1 MVDAKIR
8 KKKKTPSRGPKKTPS
23 RGPKKTQSRGPKN
36 NKTKKRKIKKEFN
49 QRGGAATSAGALD
62 PDIITREAKER
73 RGAAGKTPSFNQLQ
87 ERIQSDMSQFIAYEK
102 SCLSIKTAATCSV
115 LSGMLAEVVSPPEGY
130 DETGDIQ
137 NEIIVRLRNI
147 HKLTR
152 DILSAEFVRFLTRVG
167 KLLSDKVAGI
177 PHGFVAN
184 GLGPWLNTLNE
195 KTQVDYKILLKIIY
209 DTLYAPFSVMIDMVD
224 TIELNIHRII
234 LESQPYLQVK
244 ELLQNGIG
252 GLTLGG
258 TAGATMQGGL
268 GPLTAGGSVS
278 WSAPSFPVG
287 LYLASALT
295 GTENQGS
302 VEWGEKIKDKF
313 SDKIDNSSTMARWLP
328 DNAINYIKSLEL
340 TAAISPD
347 TVDARAYLHN
357 MKDVL
362 MAQVALMTKYI
373 HNLDIINSHFPF
385 KGVPISGGSLTLAL
399 AVADY
404 NKMPS
409 NPSSPIIMGQFYT
422 KIEEIWTAYN
432 RVLTGELNK
441 RKENRMEILR
451 SHPEIQQSFRRENN
465 SISKYGGPFFGGDKV
480 IATLVPQNYRSN
492 VQVQD
497 VGRGQEYEMA
507 HNSYALPEAWGQF
520 NLSGI
525 SGPTDP
531 TEIHNELEKE
541 INFITDP
548 VSVKAE
554 IEGTTKDKVT
564 LVRPETEEVSAGAGA
579 GAGADDAVRA
589 AQEEIRQKTE
599 QAKKEAEEEEA
610 RQTALLAEQKAL
622 KDVPLGNPDMTQAS
636 AGLPP
641 SSSQPGARANMLAA
655 VTSEDF
661 SDRAGP
667 SGPEGLDAEQ
677 IQAERAAKSAKS
689 RKPETKS
696 LFTTQKQQ
704 AKKKEQIQRK
714 LITPTVISPAMTKAA
729 LKEEEWRR
737 AEKEAAGAAER
748 AKKEAEVEEVA
759 SDAVEGWTGPV
770 GPGGLSDEL

>member
-8 KKKKTPSRGPKKTPS
+8 KKKKTPS

-62 PDIITREAKER
+62 PDIITRNATER
-73 RGAAGKTPSFNQLQ
+73 RMAAGKTPSFNQLQ
-87 ERIQSDMSQFIAYEK
+87 ERIQSDMSHFIAYEK

-152 DILSAEFVRFLTRVG
+152 GILSAEFVRFLTRVG

-541 INFITDP
+541 INFITAP
-548 VSVKAE
+548 VPVEAE
-554 IEGTTKDKVT
+554 IEGTTKGEVT
-564 LVRPETEEVSAGAGA
+564 LVGPEIEEVGA

-622 KDVPLGNPDMTQAS
+622 KDVPLGNPDMTRAS
-636 AGLPP
+636 AGLSA
-641 SSSQPGARANMLAA
+641 SSSQPEAREKIRAA
-655 VTSEDF
+655 VTSGDF

-677 IQAERAAKSAKS
+677 IHAIQAAKEAKS
-689 RKPETKS
+689 HKPGKKP
-696 LFTTQKQQ
+696 LFAT
-704 AKKKEQIQRK
+704 KKKQAQQNQAIKTK
-714 LITPTVISPAMTKAA
+714 LITPSVISPATTSDA
-729 LKEEEWRR
+729 LEEEERR
-737 AEKEAAGAAER
+737 GAEKEAAGAAER